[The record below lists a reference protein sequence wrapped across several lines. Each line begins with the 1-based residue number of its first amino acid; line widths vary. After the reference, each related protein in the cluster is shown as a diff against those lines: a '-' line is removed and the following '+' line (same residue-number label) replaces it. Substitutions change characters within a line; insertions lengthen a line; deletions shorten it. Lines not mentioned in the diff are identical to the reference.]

1 MAARLRA
8 GTVWVNCYR
17 AVAPSVPF
25 GGMGLSGIGR
35 ESGTAAI
42 DAYLEDK
49 AVWVE
54 LSGATRDPFTLG

>member
-1 MAARLRA
+1 M
-8 GTVWVNCYR
+8 NCYR